1 MSDFV
6 TLKSNSDFR
15 RLYNRGK
22 AVTDPALVV
31 YYSKNRAGICRIG
44 ITTSKK
50 IGNAVERNRSRRLLK
65 EAFRSVCPQVIPQYD
80 IVIVARSKTKYVK
93 STRLAEIMLEIF
105 RDQGMLAPEGELLR
119 IGVHPA
125 HRRRGVGGALM
136 RCFLNEAAKRG
147 CTEIFLEVRADNE
160 GAIALYHM
168 LGFEQVGIRRRFYRA
183 PIEDALV
190 MIKRLI

>member
-65 EAFRSVCPQVIPQYD
+65 EAFRSVCPDVMPCYD

-93 STRLAEIMLEIF
+93 STRLAEIMRRIF
-105 RDQGMLAPEGELLR
+105 SEQGMLDTGSNNL
-119 IGVHPA
+119 
-125 HRRRGVGGALM
+125 
-136 RCFLNEAAKRG
+136 
-147 CTEIFLEVRADNE
+147 
-160 GAIALYHM
+160 
-168 LGFEQVGIRRRFYRA
+168 
-183 PIEDALV
+183 
-190 MIKRLI
+190 

>member
-50 IGNAVERNRSRRLLK
+50 IGNAVERNRSRR
-65 EAFRSVCPQVIPQYD
+65 VIRAAYSEIENKIQGNYD
-80 IVIVARSKTKYVK
+80 FVFVARSRTKYQK
-93 STRLAEIMLEIF
+93 STQLAQLMLSQLEK
-105 RDQGMLAPEGELLR
+105 A
-119 IGVHPA
+119 GVIDE
-125 HRRRGVGGALM
+125 
-136 RCFLNEAAKRG
+136 N
-147 CTEIFLEVRADNE
+147 DN
-160 GAIALYHM
+160 
-168 LGFEQVGIRRRFYRA
+168 
-183 PIEDALV
+183 D
-190 MIKRLI
+190 